1 LDSAAV
7 VLARTG
13 SRAAVLRRSA
23 PTRLPSASDDKVGGL
38 RARSAAS
45 GSDRSCNFLRNDD
58 HVLVVGVTEH
68 GGHAFEVLLD
78 HGADPDVLAFD
89 QGYVVL
95 RPLDASRAGSGELI
109 LRLLVRP
116 VVDEP
121 RPEVRRQD
129 RDAGLVLGDDV
140 RPAVRQ
146 RFAAYAV
153 VTSSRGLLATEYS
166 DRTAVT
172 GRWGMPGGGL
182 DDHEPPTSAVLREV
196 AEETSQEIILGEL
209 IKVQTSHWVGR
220 SPYGTIEDFHAV
232 RLIYRA
238 SCPHPTEPVV
248 LDEGGTTESAQ
259 WVPLES
265 WRSVSWTQ
273 NWQLLLSDLLN
284 ESRAG

>member
-1 LDSAAV
+1 
-7 VLARTG
+7 
-13 SRAAVLRRSA
+13 
-23 PTRLPSASDDKVGGL
+23 
-38 RARSAAS
+38 
-45 GSDRSCNFLRNDD
+45 LRNDD
-58 HVLVVGVTEH
+58 HVLVVGVTEDDA
-68 GGHAFEVLLD
+68 HAFEVILD

-89 QGYVVL
+89 RGYLIV
-95 RPLDASRAGSGELI
+95 RPIDATRASSGELI

-121 RPEVRRQD
+121 RPGVGRQG
-129 RDAGLVLGDDV
+129 RDTGLVIGDGV
-140 RPAVRQ
+140 RPTVRQ

-153 VTSSRGLLATEYS
+153 VISSRGLLATEYS
-166 DRTAVT
+166 GRTAVT

-209 IKVQTSHWVGR
+209 VRVQTSHWVGR

-232 RLIYRA
+232 RLVYWA

-248 LDEGGTTESAQ
+248 VDQGGTTESAQ

-273 NWQLLLSDLLN
+273 NWRLLLAELLEN
-284 ESRAG
+284 GSVS

>member
-1 LDSAAV
+1 MKQPRLKQQLRHDDQ
-7 VLARTG
+7 VLII
-13 SRAAVLRRSA
+13 
-23 PTRLPSASDDKVGGL
+23 
-38 RARSAAS
+38 
-45 GSDRSCNFLRNDD
+45 
-58 HVLVVGVTEH
+58 GVTEQ
-68 GGHAFEVLLD
+68 GGDAFEVRLD

-89 QGYVVL
+89 RGYVVI
-95 RPLDASRAGSGELI
+95 RPLDANRTSSGDLI

-116 VVDEP
+116 VRDEA
-121 RPEVRRQD
+121 RPVVHRQG
-129 RDAGLVLGDDV
+129 RDAGLVLSGKV
-140 RPAVRQ
+140 RPVVRQ

-153 VTSSRGLLATEYS
+153 VTSRRGLLATEYS
-166 DRTAVT
+166 GRTAVT

-220 SPYGTIEDFHAV
+220 SPYGTIENFHAV

-238 SCPHPTEPVV
+238 TCPHPNDPVV
-248 LDEGGTTESAQ
+248 LDQGGTTESAQ

-273 NWQLLLSDLLN
+273 NWQLLLTELLDQF
-284 ESRAG
+284 

>member
-1 LDSAAV
+1 M
-7 VLARTG
+7 RR
-13 SRAAVLRRSA
+13 RAI
-23 PTRLPSASDDKVGGL
+23 PD
-38 RARSAAS
+38 ARSL
-45 GSDRSCNFLRNDD
+45 LRNDD
-58 HVLVVGVTEH
+58 HVLVVGLTED
-68 GGHAFEVLLD
+68 GAHAFEVVLD

-89 QGYVVL
+89 SGYLIV
-95 RPLDASRAGSGELI
+95 RPIDATRAGSGELI

-121 RPEVRRQD
+121 RPRAGRQG
-129 RDAGLVLGDDV
+129 RDSGLVLGDGV
-140 RPAVRQ
+140 HPTVRQ

-153 VTSSRGLLATEYS
+153 VISSRGLLATEYS
-166 DRTAVT
+166 GRTAVT

-209 IKVQTSHWVGR
+209 VRVQTSHWVGR

-232 RLIYRA
+232 RLVYRA

-248 LDEGGTTESAQ
+248 VDQGGTTESAQ

-273 NWQLLLSDLLN
+273 NWRLLLSELLQDG
-284 ESRAG
+284 SVG

>member
-1 LDSAAV
+1 MKQPRLKQQ
-7 VLARTG
+7 
-13 SRAAVLRRSA
+13 LRH
-23 PTRLPSASDDKVGGL
+23 DDQ
-38 RARSAAS
+38 
-45 GSDRSCNFLRNDD
+45 
-58 HVLVVGVTEH
+58 VLVIGVTEQ
-68 GGHAFEVLLD
+68 GGDAFEVRLD

-89 QGYVVL
+89 RGYVVI
-95 RPLDASRAGSGELI
+95 RPLDANRTSSGDLI

-116 VVDEP
+116 VRDEA
-121 RPEVRRQD
+121 RPVVRLQG
-129 RDAGLVLGDDV
+129 RDAGLVLSGKV
-140 RPAVRQ
+140 RPVVRQ

-166 DRTAVT
+166 GRTAVT

-238 SCPHPTEPVV
+238 TCPHPNDPIV
-248 LDEGGTTESAQ
+248 LDRGGTTESAQ

-273 NWQLLLSDLLN
+273 NWQLLLTELLDQF
-284 ESRAG
+284 

>member
-1 LDSAAV
+1 M
-7 VLARTG
+7 
-13 SRAAVLRRSA
+13 
-23 PTRLPSASDDKVGGL
+23 
-38 RARSAAS
+38 
-45 GSDRSCNFLRNDD
+45 
-58 HVLVVGVTEH
+58 LVVGVTEE
-68 GGHAFEVLLD
+68 GAHAFEVILD

-89 QGYVVL
+89 RGYLIV
-95 RPLDASRAGSGELI
+95 RPIDATRASSGDLI

-121 RPEVRRQD
+121 RPRAGRQG
-129 RDAGLVLGDDV
+129 RDAGLVLGDGV
-140 RPAVRQ
+140 LPTVRQ

-153 VTSSRGLLATEYS
+153 VISSRGLLATEYS
-166 DRTAVT
+166 GRTAVT

-209 IKVQTSHWVGR
+209 VRVQTSHWVGR
-220 SPYGTIEDFHAV
+220 SPYGTVEDFHAV
-232 RLIYRA
+232 RLVYRA

-248 LDEGGTTESAQ
+248 VDEGGTTESAQ

-273 NWQLLLSDLLN
+273 NWRLLLSELL
-284 ESRAG
+284 EGGSVS

>member
-1 LDSAAV
+1 MKQPRLKQQ
-7 VLARTG
+7 
-13 SRAAVLRRSA
+13 LRH
-23 PTRLPSASDDKVGGL
+23 DDQ
-38 RARSAAS
+38 
-45 GSDRSCNFLRNDD
+45 
-58 HVLVVGVTEH
+58 VLVIGVTEQ
-68 GGHAFEVLLD
+68 GGDAFEVRLD

-89 QGYVVL
+89 RGYVVI
-95 RPLDASRAGSGELI
+95 RPLDANRTSSGDLI

-116 VVDEP
+116 VRDEA
-121 RPEVRRQD
+121 RPVVRRQG
-129 RDAGLVLGDDV
+129 RDAGLVLSGKV
-140 RPAVRQ
+140 RPVVRQ

-166 DRTAVT
+166 GRTAVT

-238 SCPHPTEPVV
+238 TCPHPNDPIV
-248 LDEGGTTESAQ
+248 LDKGGTTESAQ

-273 NWQLLLSDLLN
+273 SWQLLLTELLDQF
-284 ESRAG
+284 

>member
-1 LDSAAV
+1 
-7 VLARTG
+7 
-13 SRAAVLRRSA
+13 LRH
-23 PTRLPSASDDKVGGL
+23 DDQ
-38 RARSAAS
+38 
-45 GSDRSCNFLRNDD
+45 
-58 HVLVVGVTEH
+58 VLVIGVTEQ
-68 GGHAFEVLLD
+68 GGDAFEVRLD

-89 QGYVVL
+89 RGYVVT
-95 RPLDASRAGSGELI
+95 RPLDANRTSSGDLI

-116 VVDEP
+116 VRDEA
-121 RPEVRRQD
+121 RPVVRQQG
-129 RDAGLVLGDDV
+129 RDAGLVLSGKV
-140 RPAVRQ
+140 RPVVRQ

-166 DRTAVT
+166 GRTAVI

-232 RLIYRA
+232 RLVYRA
-238 SCPHPTEPVV
+238 TCPHPTDPIV
-248 LDEGGTTESAQ
+248 LDQGGTTESAQ
-259 WVPLES
+259 WVPLEF

-273 NWQLLLSDLLN
+273 NWQLLLTELLDQF
-284 ESRAG
+284 

>member
-1 LDSAAV
+1 LESAAAA
-7 VLARTG
+7 ARRG
-13 SRAAVLRRSA
+13 KN
-23 PTRLPSASDDKVGGL
+23 AS
-38 RARSAAS
+38 ARSFSVRRRAI
-45 GSDRSCNFLRNDD
+45 SDARSCNFLRNDD

-78 HGADPDVLAFD
+78 HGADPAVLAFD

-95 RPLDASRAGSGELI
+95 KPVDASRAGSRELI

-116 VVDEP
+116 VIDDP
-121 RPEVRRQD
+121 RPEVRRQG

-140 RPAVRQ
+140 RPSVRQ

-166 DRTAVT
+166 NRTAVT

-220 SPYGTIEDFHAV
+220 SPYGSIEDFHAV

-238 SCPHPTEPVV
+238 SCPHPTDPVV
-248 LDEGGTTESAQ
+248 VDEGGTTESAR

-284 ESRAG
+284 ESRPG

>member
-1 LDSAAV
+1 L
-7 VLARTG
+7 G
-13 SRAAVLRRSA
+13 H
-23 PTRLPSASDDKVGGL
+23 DDQ
-38 RARSAAS
+38 
-45 GSDRSCNFLRNDD
+45 
-58 HVLVVGVTEH
+58 VLVVGITEH
-68 GGHAFEVLLD
+68 GGHAFEVFLD

-89 QGYVVL
+89 RGYTVI
-95 RPLDASRAGSGELI
+95 RPVDANRASSGDLI

-116 VVDEP
+116 VVNEP
-121 RPEVRRQD
+121 RPEVRRQG

-140 RPAVRQ
+140 RPSVRQ

-166 DRTAVT
+166 GRTAVT

-196 AEETSQEIILGEL
+196 AEETSQQIVLGEL

-238 SCPHPTEPVV
+238 TCPHPTDPVV
-248 LDEGGTTESAQ
+248 LDQGGTTESAQ
-259 WVPLES
+259 WVPLDS
-265 WRSVSWTQ
+265 WRAVSWTK
-273 NWQLLLSDLLN
+273 NWQLLLSQLLKD
-284 ESRAG
+284 SSAT

>member
-1 LDSAAV
+1 LKQPR
-7 VLARTG
+7 LKQQ
-13 SRAAVLRRSA
+13 LRH
-23 PTRLPSASDDKVGGL
+23 DDQ
-38 RARSAAS
+38 
-45 GSDRSCNFLRNDD
+45 
-58 HVLVVGVTEH
+58 VLVIGVTDQ
-68 GGHAFEVLLD
+68 GGDAFEVRLD

-89 QGYVVL
+89 RGYVVI
-95 RPLDASRAGSGELI
+95 RPLDANRTSSGDLI

-116 VVDEP
+116 ARDEA
-121 RPEVRRQD
+121 RPVVRRQG
-129 RDAGLVLGDDV
+129 RDAGLVLSGKV
-140 RPAVRQ
+140 RPVVRQ

-166 DRTAVT
+166 GRTAVT

-238 SCPHPTEPVV
+238 TCPHPNDPVV
-248 LDEGGTTESAQ
+248 LDQGGTTESAQ

-273 NWQLLLSDLLN
+273 NWQLLLTELLDQF
-284 ESRAG
+284 